1 MGLAEFHVWMDVEVE
16 REEKVAFFL
25 EMGHIEQWE
34 DVLHSPG
41 RLIDL
46 YSYSQKKDLPFHE
59 WAQIRVT
66 FAYWDV

>member
-1 MGLAEFHVWMDVEVE
+1 MDVEVE

-46 YSYSQKKDLPFHE
+46 YSYSQRKDLPFHE
-59 WAQIRVT
+59 
-66 FAYWDV
+66 